1 MSVAVFIVPVLIL
14 AALALGVL
22 VYYLCY
28 KAAINRKLRGEESGA
43 HVPMASME
51 TVWKVVAVIAVF
63 VMYSSLNS
71 KIMNLQ
77 VELQDTTNRLYDEIR
92 GLHYELNQMQQT
104 AKEEASLISESS
116 FTFGEV
122 DPVEHTVEMTFR
134 VVPKSYSEETEL
146 SLNYRGKTVVLTNSG
161 SGVFTGSIRV
171 PIFGNEY
178 GEGENGLF
186 GFTEGGVTKTEAW
199 EEVPKQM
206 LYYECLPE
214 LRFLDYNLCLEKE
227 RDGVR
232 LNGQLEIGMYDNR
245 KGEGVTGA
253 ITMYVKKGNEV
264 IDEIVSEN
272 GVFSL
277 NRSYPVKKGEE
288 LSVYARGVDK
298 YGYTH
303 EMFVTGWSTGEA
315 SADVVHEVIAPYGN
329 QIYDPD
335 GTAMIQEVNY

>member
-1 MSVAVFIVPVLIL
+1 MSIAVFVLPILIL
-14 AALALGVL
+14 VALAIGVL

-28 KAAINRKLRGEESGA
+28 KAAINRKLRGGESGA

-51 TVWKVVAVIAVF
+51 TVWKVVAVIGVI

-92 GLHYELNQMQQT
+92 GLHYELNQMRQT

-134 VVPKSYSEETEL
+134 VVPKSYSAETEL
-146 SLNYRGKTVVLTNSG
+146 SLNYRGETVVLTNNEN
-161 SGVFTGSIRV
+161 GVFTGSTRV

-178 GEGENGLF
+178 GEGKTGLF
-186 GFTEGGVTKTEAW
+186 CVTEGGVTKTEAW

-206 LYYECLPE
+206 LYYECLPVLE
-214 LRFLDYNLCLEKE
+214 IWDYNLGLEREK
-227 RDGVR
+227 DGVR
-232 LNGQLEIGMYDNR
+232 VNGQLKIGMYDN
-245 KGEGVTGA
+245 KKNTESGGA
-253 ITMYVKKGNEV
+253 ITLYVKKGNEV
-264 IDEIVSEN
+264 MDEIVSES

-277 NRSYPVKKGEE
+277 DKSYPVKKGEE
-288 LSVYARGVDK
+288 FSVYVKGVDG

-303 EMFVTGWSTGEA
+303 VMFLTGWSEGDAEA
-315 SADVVHEVIAPYGN
+315 DIGYEIIAVYEN
-329 QIYDPD
+329 QIYAPD
-335 GTAMIQEVNY
+335 GTAMIQEENY